1 MSHSLKLIA
10 RSVLFIL
17 LAWHAAKTAGQTT
30 MPADLGLS
38 SQAPA
43 RIVQGANIPV
53 YGYIYNEAPTGSDD
67 LNYSIYYELPGGGTS
82 TAAMGTKSADG
93 GATFDTYRYDFDS
106 SLAQFG
112 DNVFTIHA
120 AGQQGTLH
128 SPQTQQ
134 VTVEV
139 VNHVVPAMWIQGVEV
154 HIDEAHHAAQEPDV
168 DPLAFGATGGGES
181 FAAGCPHII
190 GDPTVPT
197 AALDLDSIS
206 SEGDAQITTDLAP
219 VSNVSASDDPSS
231 GIAWHVFVDGS
242 TLGQFSKIFTV
253 RFSDEDIPGAS
264 PTGSVVAYLEILAN
278 VDGNGVSG
286 SIEVVPEAF
295 VAVAILPVIFIAGR
309 PVRPLT
315 RSGRS

>member
-1 MSHSLKLIA
+1 MKCHIA
-10 RSVLFIL
+10 SSVGFCVFVAFLSPSRVS
-17 LAWHAAKTAGQTT
+17 AVPTT
-30 MPADLGLS
+30 GPADLGLS

-53 YGYIYNEAPTGSDD
+53 YGYIYNEAPAGSDD
-67 LNYSIYYELPGGGTS
+67 LNYSIYYDLPGGGTS
-82 TAAMGTKSADG
+82 TAAMGTKTADG

-128 SPQTQQ
+128 SPQAQQ

-154 HIDEAHHAAQEPDV
+154 HIDEAHHAAHEPDV

-219 VSNVSASDDPSS
+219 VSNVTASDDPLS
-231 GIAWHVFVDGS
+231 GIAWHIFVDGS
-242 TLGQFSKIFTV
+242 THGQFSKIFTV

-278 VDGNGVSG
+278 VDGNGVTG
-286 SIEVVPEAF
+286 SIEIVPEPFA
-295 VAVAILPVIFIAGR
+295 AAIVPVLLIASRRLR
-309 PVRPLT
+309 PAN